1 MPGKPD
7 LDALIDG
14 LRSDDA
20 IRRDSAVARLRVIG
34 PRSIARLAALIRH
47 DANPAARVA
56 ALNALDGMDDTRV
69 LAIAVTALT
78 GEPAV
83 GAAAARVLRGWVA
96 REPGTTALDA
106 LMAVATDEAADGS
119 VRAAARDALAELPRD
134 LIEPTLTNGA
144 LPAAV
149 SGDEPA
155 SLREWLSSAA
165 ARAPLSALHDAV
177 IRAGEAERQESNLA
191 RRREWLAVRGAAH
204 LALARRGS
212 RIVLYDL
219 RDAFSSATAQLPLDF
234 LAAVRELGDASCLEP
249 LARAWAAAPAD
260 TWWRDQLAA
269 AAALIVDRT
278 RLSGRSA
285 LVKRIRA
292 KWPGFL

>member
-119 VRAAARDALAELPRD
+119 VRAAARDALAELPR
-134 LIEPTLTNGA
+134 
-144 LPAAV
+144 
-149 SGDEPA
+149 
-155 SLREWLSSAA
+155 
-165 ARAPLSALHDAV
+165 
-177 IRAGEAERQESNLA
+177 
-191 RRREWLAVRGAAH
+191 
-204 LALARRGS
+204 
-212 RIVLYDL
+212 
-219 RDAFSSATAQLPLDF
+219 
-234 LAAVRELGDASCLEP
+234 
-249 LARAWAAAPAD
+249 
-260 TWWRDQLAA
+260 
-269 AAALIVDRT
+269 
-278 RLSGRSA
+278 
-285 LVKRIRA
+285 
-292 KWPGFL
+292 